1 MLENEMLPLGHP
13 LTYDLEL
20 DIDALKRKYLGSNQ

>member
-13 LTYDLEL
+13 LTHDLEL
-20 DIDALKRKYLGSNQ
+20 DIDALKRKYLGEI